1 MKAAMFA
8 LVLICLGSVWSS
20 AGSQPLDSSIIH
32 SSPNDIQKLSRR
44 YAEST
49 IASDISKIVD
59 SMVQKNFVNFLLNQ
73 REKKSEPALTE
84 ALHGGLPG
92 QAASAHG
99 GGQGQAGACGPQ
111 PEGEDPTQ
119 LGGDQVQADAHPG
132 GHPRQGGGERA
143 GAEDHAGAL
152 RPGVQG
158 PDGEGS
164 LGVQREGE
172 VWRTEERAD
181 RAGRAGEATLRGHL
195 QGPPE
200 VRQQGV
206 KRPFCTPSHPPL
218 STASLRA

>member
-84 ALHGGLPG
+84 D
-92 QAASAHG
+92 
-99 GGQGQAGACGPQ
+99 
-111 PEGEDPTQ
+111 PETHIFNDLLKKEFVMWIQ
-119 LGGDQVQADAHPG
+119 SKGDAFKNQ
-132 GHPRQGGGERA
+132 
-143 GAEDHAGAL
+143 
-152 RPGVQG
+152 
-158 PDGEGS
+158 
-164 LGVQREGE
+164 
-172 VWRTEERAD
+172 
-181 RAGRAGEATLRGHL
+181 
-195 QGPPE
+195 
-200 VRQQGV
+200 
-206 KRPFCTPSHPPL
+206 
-218 STASLRA
+218 